1 MILLAATAAAM
12 AAEHPASIFEAPEP
26 DSNKVAHDIATQ
38 EKGYWTTVESVGAG
52 AGQSPSPAE
61 QVAVSLSAASHADPC
76 PDWAVE
82 IVYVLSP
89 QSAAQVDHA
98 PAQSTVG
105 VGAGV
110 SVGAVS

>member
-1 MILLAATAAAM
+1 MHCPFLVSTAQ
-12 AAEHPASIFEAPEP
+12 AS
-26 DSNKVAHDIATQ
+26 
-38 EKGYWTTVESVGAG
+38 GAG
-52 AGQSPSPAE
+52 VLSAGQSPSPAE